1 MNSSYNSGDLF
12 SVMFPENGVV
22 KSFQCGGTE
31 AGYDAHFGLAPYFH
45 QQMLPK
51 LLGSLYISLSFEE
64 SLSRSCQKGQMDII
78 IQFWDLETNCVA
90 TGYLGSE
97 FMGRS
102 TAEDALQTFWA
113 GINDLGLS
121 KILQVASNGQNVNLL
136 FLKNLA

>member
-1 MNSSYNSGDLF
+1 
-12 SVMFPENGVV
+12 
-22 KSFQCGGTE
+22 
-31 AGYDAHFGLAPYFH
+31 
-45 QQMLPK
+45 MLPK
-51 LLGSLYISLSFEE
+51 LPGSFYISLSFEE
-64 SLSRSCQKGQMDII
+64 SLNRSRQKGQMDII

-102 TAEDALQTFWA
+102 TAEDALQTFRA